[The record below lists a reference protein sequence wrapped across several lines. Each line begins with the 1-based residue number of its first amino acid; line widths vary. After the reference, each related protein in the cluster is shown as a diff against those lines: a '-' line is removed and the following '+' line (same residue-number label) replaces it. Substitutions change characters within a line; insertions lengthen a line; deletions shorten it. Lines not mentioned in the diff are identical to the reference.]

1 MNNEQQ
7 DAIFR
12 ITARYV
18 AEVQAGREPVL
29 SEYIARYPQ
38 YADAIADFVA
48 YYHGF
53 EVTMPIA
60 PTSHTLLSPFSQVDL
75 QRSDEQMQLEP
86 FSATTITTLLA
97 TEQQHFTL
105 SELARKLDL
114 SVDIVALLEQRAIDP
129 ATLPFELYRR
139 LALALHQPIS
149 NIQAY
154 LSWIP
159 QRTRSARTKQPLMKV
174 AEKPA
179 HYHVSTEDQSSSEQ
193 SFRHIVAESLWLSPE
208 QREAWEVILTRENL

>member
-18 AEVQAGREPVL
+18 AEVQAGHEPVL

-53 EVTMPIA
+53 EATVPLASNTHA
-60 PTSHTLLSPFSQVDL
+60 LLSPFSQATLPRSEGHMQSESLSTIVMTSLLVTD
-75 QRSDEQMQLEP
+75 QR
-86 FSATTITTLLA
+86 
-97 TEQQHFTL
+97 HFTL
-105 SELARKLDL
+105 SDLARKLDL

-139 LALALHQPIS
+139 IALVLHQPIS
-149 NIQAY
+149 SIQAY
-154 LSWIP
+154 FSWTP
-159 QRTRSARTKQPLMKV
+159 PHTRSARERQAVMKV

-179 HYHVSTEDQSSSEQ
+179 YYHVSGEQSPLEQ

-208 QREAWEVILTRENL
+208 QRDTWETILTLESL

>member
-1 MNNEQQ
+1 MNNDQQ

-18 AEVQAGREPVL
+18 AEVQAGHEPAL

-53 EVTMPIA
+53 EATVPLA
-60 PTSHTLLSPFSQVDL
+60 SNVHTLLSPFSQATL
-75 QRSDEQMQLEP
+75 SRSEERMQSEP
-86 FSATTITTLLA
+86 LSTTTMTTLLA
-97 TEQQHFTL
+97 TEQRHFTL
-105 SELARKLDL
+105 SDFARRLDL

-139 LALALHQPIS
+139 IALVLHQPIS

-154 LSWIP
+154 FSRTP
-159 QRTRSARTKQPLMKV
+159 QRTRSAKEKQPAMKV

-179 HYHVSTEDQSSSEQ
+179 HYHVPGEQPALEQ

-208 QREAWEVILTRENL
+208 QREAWETILTLENL

>member
-18 AEVQAGREPVL
+18 AEVQAGHEPAL

-53 EVTMPIA
+53 EATVPLASNTHM
-60 PTSHTLLSPFSQVDL
+60 LLSPFSQAAL
-75 QRSDEQMQLEP
+75 PRSEGHMQAEP
-86 FSATTITTLLA
+86 LSTPAMTSLLA
-97 TEQQHFTL
+97 TEQRHFSL
-105 SELARKLDL
+105 SDLARKLDL
-114 SVDIVALLEQRAIDP
+114 SVDIVALLEQRTIDP
-129 ATLPFELYRR
+129 TTLPFELYRR
-139 LALALHQPIS
+139 IALVLHQPIS

-154 LSWIP
+154 FSWTP
-159 QRTRSARTKQPLMKV
+159 QRTRSARERQPAMKV

-179 HYHVSTEDQSSSEQ
+179 HYQVSGEQSLLEE

-208 QREAWEVILTRENL
+208 QREAWETILSLESL

>member
-18 AEVQAGREPVL
+18 ADVQAGREPVL

-38 YADAIADFVA
+38 YADSIADFVA
-48 YYHGF
+48 YYHSF
-53 EVTMPIA
+53 EAITPIA
-60 PTSHTLLSPFSQVDL
+60 SDAHMLLSPFSQADL
-75 QRSDEQMQLEP
+75 PRSDEQIHVEP
-86 FSATTITTLLA
+86 LSTTTITTLLA

-139 LALALHQPIS
+139 IALVLHQPIS

-154 LSWIP
+154 LSWTP
-159 QRTRSARTKQPLMKV
+159 QRSRSARAKQSSMMV

-179 HYHVSTEDQSSSEQ
+179 HYHVSGDQSSSEQ
-193 SFRHIVAESLWLSPE
+193 SFRHIVTESLWLSPE
-208 QREAWEVILTRENL
+208 QREAWEAILTLENL

>member
-18 AEVQAGREPVL
+18 AEVQAGHEPVL

-38 YADAIADFVA
+38 YADSIADFVA

-53 EVTMPIA
+53 EATIPIA
-60 PTSHTLLSPFSQVDL
+60 SNVHTLLSPFSQVDL
-75 QRSDEQMQLEP
+75 PCSDAQMHVEP
-86 FSATTITTLLA
+86 LSTTTVTTLLA

-139 LALALHQPIS
+139 IALALHQPIS
-149 NIQAY
+149 SIQAY
-154 LSWIP
+154 LSRTP
-159 QRTRSARTKQPLMKV
+159 QRSRPAREKQPLMKV

-179 HYHVSTEDQSSSEQ
+179 YYHVSGEQTSLEQ

-208 QREAWEVILTRENL
+208 QREAWEAILTLENL